1 MSPNLA
7 RLSFVL
13 LIFVVWEAFAR
24 LGNISPILVA
34 PPTEV
39 VWHILRI
46 FSTFTT
52 VPEFYTNAWIT
63 VRELLAA
70 FGITVFLGV
79 LMGFAFS
86 ANKTVGD
93 AFEPILLVF
102 YAIPKIILYPI
113 VFLMLGTEMGP
124 KIVYGIMVGIFVV
137 VLNTAAGLR
146 QVEPVYIALARSMG
160 YNKLEVFFKVIIPAA
175 APTMLAGL
183 RMGFGRCIIG
193 VIVGEL
199 LVVNAGL
206 GYLIDWAAF
215 QYFTPELYALI
226 LITLSLGYFGNLAFN
241 ILENRWIK

>member
-7 RLSFVL
+7 RYSFIIL
-13 LIFVVWEAFAR
+13 GLVVWEAFVR
-24 LGNISPILVA
+24 LGTVSPILVA
-34 PPTEV
+34 PPSIV
-39 VWHILRI
+39 IWHILRI

-63 VRELLAA
+63 LRELIAGY
-70 FGITVFLGV
+70 FFTVFVGVGLG
-79 LMGFAFS
+79 LAFAM
-86 ANKTVGD
+86 NKTVAD
-93 AFEPILLVF
+93 AFEPIVLVF

-113 VFLMLGTEMGP
+113 VFLMLGTEMMP
-124 KIVYGIMVGIFVV
+124 KIVYGFMVGVFVV
-137 VLNTAAGLR
+137 ILNTSAGIR
-146 QVEPVYIALARSMG
+146 QVEPVYVGLARSMG
-160 YNKLEVFFKVIIPAA
+160 YNKVEVFFKVVIPAA

-183 RMGFGRCIIG
+183 RMGFGRTIIG

-226 LITLSLGYFGNLAFN
+226 IITLSLGYFGNLGFD
-241 ILENRWIK
+241 ILERRWIK